1 LEIKKGELI
10 AVSAA
15 SGAGKTSIVKKI
27 LHLFPQIVFSI
38 SATTRPKRDNE
49 KDGVEYFFIKDEDFK
64 KKIDNNE
71 FVEWQKFYDYYYG
84 TFKSFVDENINA
96 GKSVLLEIDVMGALY
111 IKNHYLNSHVI
122 YIMPPSY
129 DELIERLRNRQ
140 TETEEDFQ
148 KRIERAKMELSHK
161 DQFDYIIVND
171 NLENAIEETSVLIKK
186 IVNKEK

>member
-1 LEIKKGELI
+1 LENNRGELI

-38 SATTRPKRDNE
+38 SATTRPRRDNE
-49 KDGVEYFFIKDEDFK
+49 KDGVEYFFITEKDFK
-64 KKIDNNE
+64 KKIDNDE

-84 TFKSFVDENINA
+84 TFKSFVDKNINA

>member
-1 LEIKKGELI
+1 MEIKKGELI

-84 TFKSFVDENINA
+84 SFKSFV
-96 GKSVLLEIDVMGALY
+96 
-111 IKNHYLNSHVI
+111 
-122 YIMPPSY
+122 
-129 DELIERLRNRQ
+129 
-140 TETEEDFQ
+140 
-148 KRIERAKMELSHK
+148 
-161 DQFDYIIVND
+161 
-171 NLENAIEETSVLIKK
+171 K
-186 IVNKEK
+186 IRT

>member
-1 LEIKKGELI
+1 LEKNKGELI

-49 KDGVEYFFIKDEDFK
+49 EDGVEYFFITEKDFK
-64 KKIDNNE
+64 KKIDNDE

-111 IKNHYLNSHVI
+111 IKNHYPDSNVI

-129 DELIERLRNRQ
+129 DELIQRLRNRQ

-161 DQFDYIIVND
+161 DEFDYIIVND

>member
-1 LEIKKGELI
+1 MENNRGELI

-49 KDGVEYFFIKDEDFK
+49 KDGVEYFFIKEEDFK
-64 KKIDNNE
+64 KKIDNGE
-71 FVEWQKFYDYYYG
+71 FVEWEKFYGYYYG
-84 TFKSFVDENINA
+84 TFKNFVDENINV
-96 GKSVLLEIDVMGALY
+96 GKSVLIEIDVIGAIY
-111 IKNHYLNSHVI
+111 IKKHYPDSHVI

-129 DELIERLRNRQ
+129 DELIKRLRNRK

-161 DQFDYIIVND
+161 DKFDYIIVNE
-171 NLENAIEETSVLIKK
+171 NLDKAIEETSVLIKK